1 MQDRILIVKEERRY
15 LLKRLLM
22 YPPEAEIL
30 NQQEREHH
38 SPSPNDSSINRKIKR
53 RSYADS
59 ESHINFLCHFDI
71 KYSISVNIII
81 YVI

>member
-22 YPPEAEIL
+22 YPPESEIL

-38 SPSPNDSSINRKIKR
+38 SPSPNGSNANKKVKK
-53 RSYADS
+53 RSYGDCKVLFNILS
-59 ESHINFLCHFDI
+59 NHS
-71 KYSISVNIII
+71 YS
-81 YVI
+81 Y

>member
-59 ESHINFLCHFDI
+59 ESHINF
-71 KYSISVNIII
+71 
-81 YVI
+81 